1 MFMEI
6 LKFKRAFLLVNILLI
21 FIFFILFV
29 SSLFISDKMSVYY
42 IGIADRVILGIWCIF
57 NGIWNACTDYY
68 SIFKSNRFEKRNKTP
83 QWAWWFVFIV
93 GVGCIIT
100 ASLGYGFNNV
110 TKPM

>member
-1 MFMEI
+1 MET
-6 LKFKRAFLLVNILLI
+6 LKFKEEFLLINIPLM

-29 SSLFISDKMSVYY
+29 SPIFISDKMTIYF
-42 IGIADRVILGIWCIF
+42 IGIADRVILGVWCII

-68 SIFKSNRFEKRNKTP
+68 SFFKINRFEKINKIP

-100 ASLGYGFNNV
+100 AFWGDGFNNV